1 MRNIDKGYLLNE
13 LVLGETSQSGLDHL
27 INWIKST
34 DAYEELVNNIKDVKA
49 STSLYAMI
57 LYEKYYELAIEG
69 INSIEEA
76 LIAYA
81 KILYLAQ
88 VSRKECFINPLLAEK
103 SIDYSFKM
111 KDIVIFYDRQL
122 ISLEDLQKSNDYT
135 LKQKGEAIESIV
147 REWENDLTSQL
158 YSVIDEIK
166 EYPRNLPTLKVMNKR
181 RLAELVFLVIFD
193 VLIVLALF
201 SSSPALYEIIHN
213 TYSESYIYWITAFAM
228 LFIGLWNASFIFE
241 IIVKAKQYNKYNFA
255 SSHIFKNREEVARS
269 VTKHSEKLKKYLDNC
284 ITKYKPLDTPVL
296 DFAYDQKI
304 IEYIHYLYFVNFRG
318 KHPKKDK
325 VFIISKILMSLGI
338 VLGILST
345 ILIVLH
351 MVGKI

>member
-13 LVLGETSQSGLDHL
+13 IVLGKTSQSGLDHL

-49 STSLYAMI
+49 STSLYAMM
-57 LYEKYYELAIEG
+57 LYEQYYELAIED

-88 VSRKECFINPLLAEK
+88 VTRKECFINPLIAEK

-111 KDIVIFYDRQL
+111 KDIIVFYDNHL
-122 ISLEDLQKSNDYT
+122 ISLEDLQKSNNYT
-135 LKQKGEAIESIV
+135 LKQKGEAIASLV
-147 REWENDLTSQL
+147 RKWEEDLSKQI

-166 EYPRNLPTLKVMNKR
+166 EYPRNLPNLKVMNKSR
-181 RLAELVFLVIFD
+181 TLELILLIIFD
-193 VLIVLALF
+193 ALIIYSLF
-201 SSSPALYEIIHN
+201 TPLTSIYEIIHN
-213 TYSESYIYWITAFAM
+213 TYIKTYPFWITSFAM
-228 LFIGLWNASFIFE
+228 IFIGLWNISFIFE
-241 IIVKAKQYNKYNFA
+241 IIVKNKQYHKYNFA
-255 SSHIFKNREEVARS
+255 SSHIFKNSGEVSRNII
-269 VTKHSEKLKKYLDNC
+269 KHSEKLKRYLDNC
-284 ITKYKPLDTPVL
+284 FNKYKPLDASCL
-296 DFAYDQKI
+296 DFAFDQKI

-325 VFIISKILMSLGI
+325 LIITSKILMALG
-338 VLGILST
+338 LFFGSLST
-345 ILIVLH
+345 ILIVFH
-351 MVGKI
+351 IVGRL